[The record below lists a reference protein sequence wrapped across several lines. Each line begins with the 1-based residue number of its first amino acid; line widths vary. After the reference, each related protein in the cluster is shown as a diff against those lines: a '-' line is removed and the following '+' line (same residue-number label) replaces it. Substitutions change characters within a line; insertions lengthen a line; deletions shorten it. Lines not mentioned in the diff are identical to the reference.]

1 MKSHSLGDRRVQAT
15 VIDIQQF
22 GFPKMRSRFKR
33 LITWETRKFEIFD
46 EISAFYSNDSNDES
60 EKPH

>member
-1 MKSHSLGDRRVQAT
+1 MI
-15 VIDIQQF
+15 VIDVQQF
-22 GFPKMRSRFKR
+22 GFPKTRSHFER

-46 EISAFYSNDSNDES
+46 EIRAFYSNDSNDES